1 MDLRLANAP
10 TSWGVE
16 DPSDEL
22 NPPWQSVLA
31 QIADAGF
38 AGTELGPLGYMPT
51 DPALLRGELDAHGL
65 QLVGGYVF
73 EQLHTPDGA
82 RAALDEA
89 RRTASLIP
97 APRGGGARSLTPAA
111 PPRRGSCWSS
121 PRGPRRTGS
130 RSQTAA
136 GAPWRTRSARSP

>member
-1 MDLRLANAP
+1 MGLRLANPP

-51 DPALLRGELDAHGL
+51 DPALLRGELEAHGL

-73 EQLHTPDGA
+73 EQLHTPAPRPAGGTSSS
-82 RAALDEA
+82 
-89 RRTASLIP
+89 RRTP
-97 APRGGGARSLTPAA
+97 PAA
-111 PPRRGSCWSS
+111 PAPGLTRPAARRV
-121 PRGPRRTGS
+121 
-130 RSQTAA
+130 
-136 GAPWRTRSARSP
+136 